1 MSRQTATTYA
11 ICCEWEGGAG
21 WVLRRLGGLGMC
33 RVGEDALNR
42 ARVGVEEGLVE
53 EEQRRKG

>member
-1 MSRQTATTYA
+1 
-11 ICCEWEGGAG
+11 
-21 WVLRRLGGLGMC
+21 MC